1 MISYTLKCENDHRFD
16 SWFQSSDAY
25 EKLHAAGMVNCT
37 HCNSTKVEKAIM
49 APRVHTARKAAA
61 APDQSADQSMPDAQS
76 DLTTPDLATP
86 TAQGALSTPSND
98 NERAIAALKSKVEA
112 NSEYVG
118 MEFASQARAIHDGDA
133 PERPI
138 YGEAKPEEALK
149 LLQDGVPV
157 LPLPFTPKRKIN

>member
-16 SWFQSSDAY
+16 SWFQSAGAFD
-25 EKLHAAGMVNCT
+25 KLLTAGMVTCPT
-37 HCNSTKVEKAIM
+37 CESAAVEKAIM
-49 APRVHTARKAAA
+49 APRVRTARNAASTA
-61 APDQSADQSMPDAQS
+61 EQTPDA
-76 DLTTPDLATP
+76 P
-86 TAQGALSTPSND
+86 LSTPATD
-98 NERAIAALKSKVEA
+98 EERAIAELKSKVEA

-157 LPLPFTPKRKIN
+157 APLPFAPKRKTN

>member
-16 SWFQSSDAY
+16 SWFQSADAFD
-25 EKLHAAGMVNCT
+25 KLCGAGMVTCPR
-37 HCNSTKVEKAIM
+37 CQSVQVEKAIM
-49 APRVHTARKAAA
+49 APRVRTARKAEKAA
-61 APDQSADQSMPDAQS
+61 QTANQTQDQ
-76 DLTTPDLATP
+76 ATDRP
-86 TAQGALSTPSND
+86 TNQVANQAHQNPLSTPTND
-98 NERAIAALKSKVEA
+98 EERAIAALKSKVEA
-112 NSEYVG
+112 DSEYVG
-118 MEFASQARAIHDGDA
+118 MEFAAQARAIHDGDA